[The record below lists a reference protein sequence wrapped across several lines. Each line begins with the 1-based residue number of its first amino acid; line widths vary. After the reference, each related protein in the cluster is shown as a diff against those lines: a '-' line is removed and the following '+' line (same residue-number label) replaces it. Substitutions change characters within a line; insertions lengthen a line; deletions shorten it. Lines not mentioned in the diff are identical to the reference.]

1 MYKTIQTVIRFY
13 FTFELKKKVS
23 TRMVKD
29 SIISKVE
36 FLLTNI
42 VGYNPDELIYFSL
55 TSKIE
60 FQLRDRIAFHLY
72 NELKGKYIVTR
83 EWQKCD
89 LAILDKE
96 SLKPI
101 CLIECKA
108 CYGFDLINDGTL
120 KEYVNAIKKDFEKS
134 KGIADKDTEIF
145 SILFLTKPTHSIPE
159 NLLSII
165 KYSKSSLYFANIHIY
180 YIIFMF
186 SYPSVFKQFHPSNIW
201 RQQTL
206 DLTHKIPIT
215 LVKITP

>member
-1 MYKTIQTVIRFY
+1 
-13 FTFELKKKVS
+13 
-23 TRMVKD
+23 MVKD

-36 FLLTNI
+36 FILTNI

-165 KYSKSSLYFANIHIY
+165 KYSKSINTAEKKLSSENISMIGEANLRNEFKEIDFGHICKGNSFEINCNLDFAIIKDSL
-180 YIIFMF
+180 
-186 SYPSVFKQFHPSNIW
+186 
-201 RQQTL
+201 
-206 DLTHKIPIT
+206 
-215 LVKITP
+215 